1 MSNTEIKFVK
11 VSKYK
16 DVEIAAPIRATDG
29 AAGYDMVAAEDTII
43 PSYLDLVAKMNT
55 FAKKGKVFTIDEMSV
70 LTKEYGTKPSLVPTG
85 YKVYLPDGYSC
96 DLEIRSSSPLKYW
109 IIMANA
115 IGLID
120 SDYADNEDNE
130 GHIYF
135 QLVNLSPFPIKIQKG
150 EALGQAVIRPYSKT
164 IDDAEQDSLRKKRVS
179 GLGSTTVTPEV
190 KSKKYIKRA

>member
-11 VSKYK
+11 VAKYK
-16 DVEIAAPIRATDG
+16 DVEIAAPIRTTDG
-29 AAGYDMVAAEDTII
+29 AAGYDMVAAEDTTI
-43 PSYLDLVAKMNT
+43 PSYLDLVSKMNT
-55 FAKKGKVFTIDEMSV
+55 FAQKGKVFTIDEMSA
-70 LTKEYGTKPSLVPTG
+70 LTKEHGTKPSLVPTG

-96 DLEIRSSSPLKYW
+96 DLEVRSSSPLKYW
-109 IIMANA
+109 IIMANS

-120 SDYADNEDNE
+120 SDYADNKDNE

-164 IDDAEQDSLRKKRVS
+164 IDDAEQDSLRKKRVG
-179 GLGSTTVTPEV
+179 GLGSTTPLQ
-190 KSKKYIKRA
+190 K